1 LRLYTECKT
10 RRNKVKI
17 FILTTYNWITFPFF
31 LYTCSH
37 VILYRWIGNYAWM
50 NMISLQS
57 KYRTE
62 VSTMYPLYQFDMDQ
76 RLSLNYLVHH
86 ISYPLYLYCCNFCI
100 MRLLF
105 VYLLLFHINYYMSC
119 FNVVHVHVRSWST
132 KCYNE
137 N

>member
-1 LRLYTECKT
+1 MLYDFQFLTMELYSVHLKGFIFF
-10 RRNKVKI
+10 KI
-17 FILTTYNWITFPFF
+17 RKQGF
-31 LYTCSH
+31 
-37 VILYRWIGNYAWM
+37 
-50 NMISLQS
+50 QS

-105 VYLLLFHINYYMSC
+105 VYLLLFHINYYMSG
-119 FNVVHVHVRSWST
+119 FNVVHVHVRSCSFKHNYLFIYT
-132 KCYNE
+132 RSRDYRYKEKKEMLSSCMLLK
-137 N
+137 